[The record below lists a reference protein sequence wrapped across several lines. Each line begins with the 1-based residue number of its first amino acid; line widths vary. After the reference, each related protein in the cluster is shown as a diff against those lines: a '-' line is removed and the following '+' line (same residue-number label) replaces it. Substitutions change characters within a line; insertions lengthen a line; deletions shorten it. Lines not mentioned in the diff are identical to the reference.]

1 MADERYMPGALFLIA
16 EEDFRLCTQHSA
28 AQPRILEEVAEAA
41 YAAGSTPLTA
51 RPAFAESLNGSA
63 GAPAALTLDELYSWC
78 YQVAL
83 HAGAA
88 RHLRP
93 PRSRLRSCNS

>member
-1 MADERYMPGALFLIA
+1 MADEWHMPGALFFVA
-16 EEDFRLCTQHSA
+16 EEDFRLCTRQSA
-28 AQPRILEEVAEAA
+28 AQPRILEGVAEAA
-41 YAAGSTPLTA
+41 NAAGSTPLTA

-63 GAPAALTLDELYSWC
+63 STSAALTLDELYSWC
-78 YQVAL
+78 YQVAP

-93 PRSRLRSCNS
+93 PCSRLRSCNS